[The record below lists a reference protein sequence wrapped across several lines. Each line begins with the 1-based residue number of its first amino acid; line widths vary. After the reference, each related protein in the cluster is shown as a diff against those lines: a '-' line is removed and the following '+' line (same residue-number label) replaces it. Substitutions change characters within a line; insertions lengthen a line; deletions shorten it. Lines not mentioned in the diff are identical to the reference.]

1 MKLKLKNFRCYTE
14 QEFDFGEE
22 GLLLLSG
29 SSGKGKSTLLMA
41 VNFTLYGTGTK
52 LITFGKT
59 SCKVELHHQNYVI
72 IRSKRPNVLSLYDSS
87 TEETY
92 EDDAAQSII
101 NQHFGEAFEITAY
114 VQQNAVNSFL
124 LMGPTEKLN
133 FLEKFVFQG
142 VDIQSIK
149 ARSNAYIKLKNE
161 ELIAVNSQLEL
172 RSNDFEKLVKPVKV
186 NFPIKTANKEISTK
200 NEQTRLKNTKVL
212 LKREEKTFETLND
225 ELVKIKIL
233 DVMLSTYNQK
243 LSENKEKLKLLSSKL
258 SSIESSD
265 FGENEDLLQ
274 QIIKYKE
281 FLQKKE
287 RLTKDE
293 EKLEEMKRNEKG
305 MMMIEINKIKDVLW
319 EDYSYNEAIEMVQT
333 YEELLKDA
341 TALSLLNVKISK
353 LNFTS
358 TDEKVKNLENLKL
371 ELLKL
376 NEKYSILKLQ
386 KEVYNCPGCKTCLRF
401 ENSLL
406 VISKVQSNHEAK
418 KDFDDVSSSIKSITS
433 SISTLEKEVEKQ
445 QTINDKHC
453 ELTSEIKEIKVK
465 YEDIP
470 LLNEIKDSLD
480 SMNEYIRDHNDMETS
495 MKKYEKNI
503 ENSIFSSS
511 INIMSKDIEKR
522 RKTLSI
528 LSFIDVSREEEIRSV
543 LAHESLKKD
552 QIEELNNE
560 INSLNK
566 DNYNSEKILKTLKD
580 NHNAVFS
587 VIRSDPLLESLIS
600 ESKKKIEE
608 YKNNITNH
616 EDTLKKIEEYN
627 LYKTTIDTYN
637 FKKKELEAL
646 KKEEKIKKDSYSSAT
661 LLKEKILKAESI
673 CVSNIVDSIN
683 THAQEFL
690 DIFFPNDPIVI
701 RLLAFKETKKATKPQ
716 INIEIDYKGM
726 DADISMLSGGELS
739 RVVLAYTLALSE
751 IFNAPM
757 ILLDECTSSIDQEL
771 TSIVVEG
778 IKSSF
783 PNKLIIV
790 IAHQVVSG
798 SFDREIKI

>member
-233 DVMLSTYNQK
+233 DVKLSTYNQK

-495 MKKYEKNI
+495 MKKYE
-503 ENSIFSSS
+503 
-511 INIMSKDIEKR
+511 
-522 RKTLSI
+522 
-528 LSFIDVSREEEIRSV
+528 
-543 LAHESLKKD
+543 
-552 QIEELNNE
+552 
-560 INSLNK
+560 
-566 DNYNSEKILKTLKD
+566 
-580 NHNAVFS
+580 
-587 VIRSDPLLESLIS
+587 
-600 ESKKKIEE
+600 
-608 YKNNITNH
+608 
-616 EDTLKKIEEYN
+616 
-627 LYKTTIDTYN
+627 
-637 FKKKELEAL
+637 
-646 KKEEKIKKDSYSSAT
+646 
-661 LLKEKILKAESI
+661 
-673 CVSNIVDSIN
+673 
-683 THAQEFL
+683 
-690 DIFFPNDPIVI
+690 
-701 RLLAFKETKKATKPQ
+701 
-716 INIEIDYKGM
+716 
-726 DADISMLSGGELS
+726 
-739 RVVLAYTLALSE
+739 
-751 IFNAPM
+751 
-757 ILLDECTSSIDQEL
+757 
-771 TSIVVEG
+771 
-778 IKSSF
+778 
-783 PNKLIIV
+783 
-790 IAHQVVSG
+790 
-798 SFDREIKI
+798 